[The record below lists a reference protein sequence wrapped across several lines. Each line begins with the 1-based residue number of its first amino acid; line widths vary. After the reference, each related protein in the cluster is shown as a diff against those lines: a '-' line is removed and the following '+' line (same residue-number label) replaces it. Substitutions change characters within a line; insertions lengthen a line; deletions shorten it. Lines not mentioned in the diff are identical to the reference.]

1 MPPGSDRKWE
11 QGYAVMWCPLL
22 VGVLGTCVWT
32 FLVTPYHGD
41 AAAHDEKACTTL
53 CVTQEG

>member
-1 MPPGSDRKWE
+1 
-11 QGYAVMWCPLL
+11 MWCPLL

-41 AAAHDEKACTTL
+41 AAAHYEKACATL